1 MSEHHRPDGGRIFW
15 GLILIIVGG
24 LFLLDKMDRLD
35 FGHVASTYWP
45 VILILIGV
53 AAILSSGFRRWGPGL
68 FFIILGSVFQLRELG
83 YLHRDVWHYLWPAL
97 IILAGIWI
105 LFGSLFRRGRSVAF
119 PVDFGR
125 DMDISAVLS
134 GQERRFAAPN
144 FKGGRA
150 TAVMGGVEVDLTEA
164 TLEGG
169 KAAVEL
175 TAIMGSVELR
185 VPRDWEVI
193 LNATPILGGV
203 EDSRKRV
210 SKDEAKAT
218 LYVKGTAI
226 MGGIEIKD

>member
-1 MSEHHRPDGGRIFW
+1 MSQHRPDGGRIFW

-24 LFLLDKMDRLD
+24 LFLLDQMGRLE
-35 FGHVASTYWP
+35 FGDIASKYWP

-68 FFIILGSVFQLRELG
+68 FFIILGAVFQLRELG
-83 YLHRDVWHYLWPAL
+83 YLHRDVWHYLWPAF

-105 LFGSLFRRGRSVAF
+105 LFGAAFRRHGGGAF
-119 PVDFGR
+119 PVDTGR

-134 GQERRFAAPN
+134 GQERRFTAPN

-150 TAVMGGVEVDLTEA
+150 TAVMGGVEIDLSGA

-185 VPRDWEVI
+185 VPRDWEVV

-203 EDSRKRV
+203 EDKRKPV
-210 SKDEAKAT
+210 AKVEAKAT
-218 LYVKGTAI
+218 LYVKATAI